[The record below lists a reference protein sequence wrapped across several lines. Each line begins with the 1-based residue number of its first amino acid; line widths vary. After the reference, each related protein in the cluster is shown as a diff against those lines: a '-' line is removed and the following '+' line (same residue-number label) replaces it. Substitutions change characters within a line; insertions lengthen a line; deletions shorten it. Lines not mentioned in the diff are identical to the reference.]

1 MFLGKEVMKGL
12 LTTEPTKRLSATS
25 LVLHPWL
32 AGQHSSFDASNVE
45 PVSNNSSIDK
55 PEGFRLREVDGAKLA
70 QRRKLHK
77 RSTSSSVSSTASTT
91 SRSSTISLQH
101 LQPPSATTTV
111 TTNSSSPA
119 QPNAFDFREEKVSEY
134 LSSLSSSSDS
144 NSPGSYLLE
153 RRESRDEPKAKR
165 RKRDFDVTDDEVKNS
180 IGPVTRSR
188 KRKLEQSES
197 DSSAESSPEVVRLS
211 KKDVN
216 IHRKQKS
223 GKRPKRLATII
234 VE

>member
-1 MFLGKEVMKGL
+1 MKGL
-12 LTTEPTKRLSATS
+12 LTTEPSQRLSAS
-25 LVLHPWL
+25 ALVFHPWL
-32 AGQHSSFDASNVE
+32 AGQNSSFDASSLE
-45 PVSNNSSIDK
+45 PTSNSSSIDK

-91 SRSSTISLQH
+91 SRSSTISYQH

-111 TTNSSSPA
+111 TTKSSSPA
-119 QPNAFDFREEKVSEY
+119 QPNAFDFRDEKVSEY

-144 NSPGSYLLE
+144 NSPGNYRHE
-153 RRESRDEPKAKR
+153 MRDEPKVKR
-165 RKRDFDVTDDEVKNS
+165 RKRDMDMICDDIKES
-180 IGPVTRSR
+180 TGPVTRAR

-197 DSSAESSPEVVRLS
+197 DSSAESSPEVVRHC